1 MQTWAKRG
9 IQTALVTGGLLML
22 GTGIASADEDVNPDR
37 PASPLDGSVS
47 VPFNIDNNAIG
58 TPLGQMDAPSVTN
71 GVTVNLSDVTGNTPG
86 VATDAFAPVTGFGDD
101 PFRGNR
107 IAGDLAAPVD
117 ISGNAIAA
125 GGTAKV
131 ENTSARSATVTRPQ
145 LTSGARDTLG
155 GNVVDLDYA
164 LPVQIT
170 GNAGSVV
177 GNAAATSTS
186 TQEAAATGDIRTDGC
201 AGTLAGNVVAPQGAT
216 PVQVNGNAIAG
227 AGTAQSTVG
236 APTAE
241 AGDVSGATTSGTAGG
256 WIATCGESGTVAGNA
271 GAVPLAFPVE
281 VNDNSVG
288 AAAAADADSVEQAT
302 ATAGDTMTGA
312 WDRPTYI
319 QTNGKTGTLS
329 GNVAQGA
336 AAGPATVNCNSGAG
350 LAVTESECATS
361 SPTTA
366 GGTTQT
372 DGTRSLVSGSI
383 LNPAVALPID
393 AFANPAAVG
402 GEATAIDANT
412 TDSSA
417 GGDNFT
423 HGADS
428 TVGGTV
434 VGPTAS
440 GPADVFTNAGA
451 GAGSATAGATND
463 TTTTSGGFSGTS
475 GPGSTAGGNT
485 AVVPVTLPTEGI
497 GNVAGAA
504 GTATSTATETKVS
517 SSGGTTSTNDDGGLG
532 AANLVQGAASGPVQV
547 AGNGGGVL
555 GNTTSLI
562 DADNT
567 VTAGGDNK
575 ATGKAGTLAGN
586 VGQAAV
592 SLPGQLFAN
601 NVTGGGVG
609 TAEGGMSTE
618 STAGGVILTD
628 GAGGLGT
635 GNVVNAPV
643 GSAAQGFGD
652 SAAAL
657 GLSNATANSVT
668 DSTAGGDTT
677 TDGTAGTVAGNVIT
691 GQALPVAQGFG
702 AAAAGVGGVNGA
714 NGTNVTDVD
723 SGGDVATDGT
733 AGTISGNLVD
743 APLAVILQA
752 FADAVSAVGSDATGL
767 GDNSSTGEVGGSS
780 TTGGSGGFLSGIDA
794 TLPLGA
800 DVPVYKLP
808 VEVVAEALAEGTN
821 ASDFTVGDADPTINT
836 ALSGDSVDGLGITQ
850 MPKLL
855 SPSGNAR
862 TAAPV
867 PGLGGLGNLGGLMGL
882 FRLLGGLPGGL
893 PGGAGGL
900 PVGGLTG
907 GLPGG
912 AGGLPVGGLTGGLP
926 VGGLTGG
933 AGGLP
938 VGGLTGGLPGGA
950 GGVPVDADLP
960 VVNGLTGGLSG
971 GGGDLTSAVPGV
983 GMLSATPSLVSGG
996 FGRIPGVPGV
1006 PAASGLAG
1014 ATHALPVPA
1023 PRTAMPVHPVPGLD
1037 ELTDLPALDQLTG
1050 SGTLDEITT
1059 LVGTLFDGGLPAAG
1073 ALPGLPEVPGMNPTP
1088 GLPGPAG
1095 LPGLPGAPQVPDL
1108 PTTRGVPQVPDLTDA
1123 QLLDV
1128 PDAGEL
1134 AGPVVSVVDNS
1145 VPGGS
1150 FSDTRARLAW
1160 LLGEIESPVV

>member
-58 TPLGQMDAPSVTN
+58 TPLGQMDAPSVTK
-71 GVTVNLSDVTGNTPG
+71 GVTLSLSDLTGNAPD
-86 VATDAFAPVTGFGDD
+86 VVTDALAPVLGSGDD

-117 ISGNAIAA
+117 ISGNALAA
-125 GGTAKV
+125 GGNAEV
-131 ENTSARSATVTRPQ
+131 ENTSAQSTVLDRPQ
-145 LTSGARDTLG
+145 ETSGHGDFLA
-155 GNVVDLDYA
+155 GNVGDLDWA

-170 GNAGSVV
+170 GNAGSVL
-177 GNAAATSTS
+177 GNAKTTSTS
-186 TQEAAATGDIRTDGC
+186 TQEAAATGDIKTSGC
-201 AGTLAGNVVAPQGAT
+201 TGTLAGNVVAPQGAT
-216 PVQVNGNAIAG
+216 PVQVNGNAISG

-236 APTAE
+236 APAE
-241 AGDVSGATTSGTAGG
+241 ADRDVSGATTSGTAGG
-256 WIATCGESGTVAGNA
+256 SITTSGESGTVAGNA
-271 GAVPLAFPVE
+271 GGVPLAFPVE

-302 ATAGDTMTGA
+302 ATAGDSTTGA

-319 QTNGKTGTLS
+319 QTDGKTGTIS

-336 AAGPATVNCNSGAG
+336 VAGPATVNCNSGAG

-383 LNPAVALPID
+383 LNPAVALPTD
-393 AFANPAAVG
+393 AFANPVAVG
-402 GEATAIDANT
+402 GDATAIDANT
-412 TDSSA
+412 TDSTA

-440 GPADVFTNAGA
+440 GPVDVFTNAGA
-451 GAGSATAGATND
+451 GAGTATAGATND
-463 TTTTSGGFSGTS
+463 TTTSSGGFSGTN
-475 GPGSTAGGNT
+475 GPGSTGGGNT
-485 AVVPVTLPTEGI
+485 AVVPVTVPTEGF
-497 GNVAGAA
+497 GNVVGGA
-504 GTATSTATETKVS
+504 GTATSTTSETKVA

-532 AANLVQGAASGPVQV
+532 AANLAQGAVSGPVQV
-547 AGNGGGVL
+547 VGNGGGVL
-555 GNTTSLI
+555 GNTTSMA

-575 ATGKAGTLAGN
+575 ATGTAGTLAGN

-592 SLPGQLFAN
+592 SLPAQLFAN

-609 TAEGGMSTE
+609 VAEGGMSTD
-618 STAGGVILTD
+618 STAGGVIQTD
-628 GAGGLGT
+628 GVGGLGT
-635 GNVVNAPV
+635 GNAVNAPV

-657 GLSNATANSVT
+657 GLSNAEASSVT
-668 DSTAGGDTT
+668 DSSAGGSTT
-677 TDGTAGTVAGNVIT
+677 TDGTAGTVAGNVIA
-691 GQALPVAQGFG
+691 GQAAPVAQGFG
-702 AAAAGVGGVNGA
+702 AAVAGVGGVNGA
-714 NGTNVTDVD
+714 SGTNVTDVD

-733 AGTISGNLVD
+733 AGTISGNLAN
-743 APLAVILQA
+743 APLALILQA

-767 GDNSSTGEVGGSS
+767 GDNSSTGEVAGSS
-780 TTGGSGGFLSGIDA
+780 TTEGGGGFLSGLNA
-794 TLPLGA
+794 TLPFGA
-800 DVPVYKLP
+800 DVPIFRVPL
-808 VEVVAEALAEGTN
+808 EVVAEALAEGTN
-821 ASDFTVGDADPTINT
+821 ASDFTVGNADPAVDM

-850 MPKLL
+850 MPKLPVL
-855 SPSGNAR
+855 SGDAR
-862 TAAPV
+862 SATPV

-912 AGGLPVGGLTGGLP
+912 AGGLTGELPVGGLTGGLP

-933 AGGLP
+933 LPGGGAGLP
-938 VGGLTGGLPGGA
+938 VG
-950 GGVPVDADLP
+950 ADLP
-960 VVNGLTGGLSG
+960 VVDGLTGGLSG
-971 GGGDLTSAVPGV
+971 GGGDLTGAVPGA
-983 GMLSATPSLVSGG
+983 GMLGATPSLLSGG
-996 FGRIPGVPGV
+996 FGRIPGVPV
-1006 PAASGLAG
+1006 
-1014 ATHALPVPA
+1014 
-1023 PRTAMPVHPVPGLD
+1023 PRTAMPVQPVPGLD
-1037 ELTDLPALDQLTG
+1037 ELADLPGLGELTG

-1059 LVGTLFDGGLPAAG
+1059 LVGTLFDGGVPEG
-1073 ALPGLPEVPGMNPTP
+1073 DVLPGLPEVPGMNRVP
-1088 GLPGPAG
+1088 GLPAPAG
-1095 LPGLPGAPQVPDL
+1095 LPGLPGAPQVPSL
-1108 PTTRGVPQVPDLTDA
+1108 PATPGVPQVPDLSDA
-1123 QLLDV
+1123 QILDV
-1128 PDAGEL
+1128 PDAGHL
-1134 AGPVVSVVDNS
+1134 AGPMVSIVDNS

-1150 FSDTRARLAW
+1150 FGDTRARLAW